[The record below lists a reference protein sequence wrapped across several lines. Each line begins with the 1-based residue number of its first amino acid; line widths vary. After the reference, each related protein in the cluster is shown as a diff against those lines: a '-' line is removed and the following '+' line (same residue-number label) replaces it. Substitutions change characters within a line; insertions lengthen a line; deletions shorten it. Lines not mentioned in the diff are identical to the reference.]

1 MTSTQRARLIA
12 AWIGASIL
20 SITVAVV
27 AVTILGGDTIPA
39 LAVTAILEAA
49 CLGLVQQ
56 RLVGSRTGH
65 AGTWFLATL
74 IGGVS
79 GRALQY
85 LLESGPFMADSYRWP
100 HALQLAGAA
109 CAGLTVGMVM
119 AIPQALT
126 LRGTVSHAE
135 VWIATRALSTAATF
149 VFLGFAQLTLGV
161 PDLPFGMIFLTLIA
175 IAWMS
180 AFIGAAIEGPVISHL
195 LETQRAPLRQLSSL

>member
-1 MTSTQRARLIA
+1 MQRARFIA

-27 AVTILGGDTIPA
+27 AVTILGGDTVPS
-39 LAVTAILEAA
+39 LAVTAILEAS

-56 RLVGSRTGH
+56 RLVGNRTGH
-65 AGTWFLATL
+65 AGTWLLATL
-74 IGGVS
+74 IGGVT
-79 GRALQY
+79 GRAVQY
-85 LLESGPFMADSYRWP
+85 LLESGPLMAESYHWP

-126 LRGTVSHAE
+126 LRGTVDHAE
-135 VWIATRALSTAATF
+135 VWIATRALSTAAMF
-149 VFLGFAQLTLGV
+149 VFLGFAQFALGV
-161 PDLPFGMIFLTLIA
+161 PDLPFGMIFLTLIG

-180 AFIGAAIEGPVISHL
+180 ALIGAAIEAPVISLL
-195 LETQRAPLRQLSSL
+195 LETQRPPLRQLTSL